1 MHLYEINS
9 FLIYRQ
15 RSPTTVET
23 AFFKDL
29 SERIIDPIIG
39 RRRLLDNYMFVK
51 SIPSAYFDK
60 VMRSILGPYSELFP
74 ISTVLLIV

>member
-51 SIPSAYFDK
+51 SINLPH
-60 VMRSILGPYSELFP
+60 RLGALRGLDSG
-74 ISTVLLIV
+74 STIAIFRQR